1 MATVTLVKNLK
12 NGNRTLLEI
21 LNSFIFGNS
30 KIELFNSK
38 KTYKK
43 GDLIL
48 VETDDGLEIRQAKVN
63 VKSKEYK
70 EHEWTTTI
78 VKDWFINLST
88 NIAMISDNTPTELDN
103 VVIWY
108 KPIRYYSDVVPSPDT
123 DIEYP
128 TEMTTLFN
136 SEAFLTDEYEND
148 EVPEEIDIG
157 VFFDIES
164 SEEVENYSSDDK
176 FEDDPK
182 LELDENEDM
191 LVNDNPPTD
200 SDTVIW
206 GDTDLTD
213 NI

>member
-30 KIELFNSK
+30 KIELFNSE

-136 SEAFLTDEYEND
+136 SEAFLTDEYEGD

-164 SEEVENYSSDDK
+164 SEEVENYGSDDR

-191 LVNDNPPTD
+191 LIDDDTPTD